1 MLVLTGWSVCFILGN
16 NTMFVDVLVTVFQH
30 LSTRCDQTIQTPVSR
45 ACYGEM
51 VTLNTVAYGG
61 WHLILIF
68 PKMRITHP
76 TSTLIYKHAVAT
88 IAPFTQQPD
97 FDTFSETNGNKP

>member
-1 MLVLTGWSVCFILGN
+1 
-16 NTMFVDVLVTVFQH
+16 MFVDVLVTVFQH

-51 VTLNTVAYGG
+51 VTLNTVAYGR

-76 TSTLIYKHAVAT
+76 TSTLIYEVGIKQYCFEIMFINYCLT
-88 IAPFTQQPD
+88 
-97 FDTFSETNGNKP
+97 